1 MKTNSL
7 HTSFKVFCLLFL
19 FFTLN
24 GIAQNT
30 VYFPQVFF
38 DKKDASKKLEIGTS
52 TIKGVA
58 FTRQDRGNMYAKKQ
72 LANKTL
78 VFLFPMTDYLEEW
91 LKLYKSKGEMPN
103 TNIVMSEESF
113 KYHLEVLTDEYGNF
127 TFPKMKPGKYY
138 IMCDI
143 DFVGTGSYSVE
154 TGRTN
159 YYNGYGYYM
168 GSTPIYQS
176 YFYNFDARNRE
187 SREINIEQNGQLIET
202 KLKPQ
207 LFENY
212 VKLANKF
219 ISTTKCYQVNNL
231 QYGKCTDFY
240 DNGTIKTI
248 AEWSKGLLDGDA
260 IFYYEN
266 GKIEAEGK
274 FNKNSK
280 VGLWKYYDHNG
291 VIKTEETFTYKN
303 KKSVKEGTFKYYYP
317 SGKVKI
323 IDTYKNDFVQGES
336 YEYYETG
343 KLKIKYNFKDSK
355 LDGDVKY
362 YDENEKLYQIINY
375 KAGKE
380 IKKTQIH

>member
-1 MKTNSL
+1 M
-7 HTSFKVFCLLFL
+7 

-24 GIAQNT
+24 SIAQNT

-38 DKKDASKKLEIGTS
+38 DKNEAIKQLEIGTS

-78 VFLFPMTDYLEEW
+78 VFLFPMTDYMEEW
-91 LKLYKSKGEMPN
+91 LKLYKSKGDMPN

-159 YYNGYGYYM
+159 YYNGYGFYM

-187 SREINIEQNGQLIET
+187 SREIDIEENGQLIEV

-231 QYGKCTDFY
+231 QYGKCSEFY
-240 DNGTIKTI
+240 ENGKIRTI
-248 AEWSKGLLDGDA
+248 AEWSKGMLDGDA

-266 GKIEAEGK
+266 GNIEAEGK
-274 FNKNSK
+274 FNKDAK
-280 VGLWKYYDHNG
+280 VGLWKYYDDKG
-291 VIKTEETFTYKN
+291 IIKTEENYLYKN

-317 SGKVKI
+317 SGKIKI
-323 IDTYKNDFVQGES
+323 VDTYKNDYVQGFS

-355 LDGDVKY
+355 LDGDIKY
-362 YDENEKLYQIINY
+362 YDENEKIYQIINY
-375 KAGKE
+375 KEGKE

>member
-1 MKTNSL
+1 MKYIQVFKSYKFILILLMFSLNS
-7 HTSFKVFCLLFL
+7 
-19 FFTLN
+19 
-24 GIAQNT
+24 IAQNT

-38 DKKDASKKLEIGTS
+38 DKNDAAKRLKLGTS

-58 FTRQDRGNMYAKKQ
+58 FTRQDRGNVYAKKQ

-78 VFLFPMTDYLEEW
+78 VFLFPITDYMEEW

-113 KYHLEVLTDEYGNF
+113 KYHLEVMTDEFGNF
-127 TFPKMKPGKYY
+127 TFPKMKPSKYY

-168 GSTPIYQS
+168 GSTPIYQN
-176 YFYNFDARNRE
+176 YFYNYDARNRE
-187 SREINIEQNGQLIET
+187 SKEIEIEENGQLIEV

-212 VKLANKF
+212 AKLANKF
-219 ISTTKCYQVNNL
+219 ISTTKCYQINNL

-240 DNGTIKTI
+240 EDGTIKGI
-248 AEWSKGLLDGDA
+248 AEWHKGMLDGDA
-260 IFYYEN
+260 IFYYKN
-266 GKIEAEGK
+266 GKTEAEGK
-274 FNKNSK
+274 FNKDSK
-280 VGLWKYYDHNG
+280 VGLWKFYDEKG
-291 VIKTEETFTYKN
+291 IIKTEENYIYRN
-303 KKSVKEGTFKYYYP
+303 KKSFKEGTFKYYYP
-317 SGKVKI
+317 SGKMKI
-323 IDTYKNDFVQGES
+323 IDTYKNNFAQGLS
-336 YEYYETG
+336 YEYYESG

-362 YDENEKLYQIINY
+362 YDEKEKLYQIINY
-375 KAGKE
+375 KEGKE
-380 IKKTQIH
+380 IKRTQIH